1 MLLPIGDEN
10 HDRKSFPFVN
20 YLLIIANILV
30 FIFLQGFGY
39 NIHVTYAYAIIPAEI
54 LTGKDIVTDSQL
66 IIDPAL
72 GGSFEMPGLQPTGIP
87 VFLTLITA
95 MFMHGGIGHLAGNM
109 LYLWIC
115 GDNVEDRMGH
125 FRYLLF
131 YLLCGILSGL
141 SHVFSTLFFGQDLL
155 MPCLGAS
162 GAISA
167 VLAGY
172 VVLFPHKRIT
182 VWILFFIISVPAILA
197 IGLWFIFQVSNG
209 LGALGGQQAGGVA
222 YAAHIGG
229 FIAGLLLVGRFKGKR
244 RYRKS
249 RVRSGR

>member
-10 HDRKSFPFVN
+10 HDRRSFPFIN
-20 YLLIIANILV
+20 YLLIGINIFV
-30 FIFLQGFGY
+30 FVFFQGFGY
-39 NIHVTYAYAIIPAEI
+39 NIQFTFSYATIPAEI
-54 LTGKDIVTDSQL
+54 LTGKDIVTESQL
-66 IIDPAL
+66 VVDPIS
-72 GGSFEMPGLQPTGIP
+72 GTSFEMPGLQRTDIP

-115 GDNVEDRMGH
+115 GDNVEDRLGH
-125 FRYLLF
+125 FRYLIF

-141 SHVFSTLFFGQDLL
+141 SHVFTTLFFGQNLL
-155 MPCLGAS
+155 TPCLGAS

-172 VVLFPHKRIT
+172 MVLFPRKRIT
-182 VWILFFIISVPAILA
+182 IWMFFLVFSVPAIVA
-197 IGLWFIFQVSNG
+197 IGLWFLFQVSNG
-209 LGALGGQQAGGVA
+209 LGALGGEQAGGVA

-229 FIAGLLLVGRFKGKR
+229 FIAGLLLVNRFRKR
-244 RYRKS
+244 ITYARA
-249 RVRSGR
+249 

>member
-10 HDRKSFPFVN
+10 HDRRTFPIVN
-20 YLLIIANILV
+20 YVLIALNIVMFVL
-30 FIFLQGFGY
+30 FQGFGY
-39 NIHVTYAYAIIPAEI
+39 NIQFTFSYATIPAEI
-54 LTGKDIVTDSQL
+54 LTGRDIVTDSQL
-66 IIDPAL
+66 IVDPIS
-72 GGSFEMPGLQPTGIP
+72 GQSFEMPGLQPTGIP

-115 GDNVEDRMGH
+115 GDNVEDRLGH
-125 FRYLLF
+125 FGYLVF
-131 YLLCGILSGL
+131 YLLCGVLSGL
-141 SHVFSTLFFGQDLL
+141 SHVFSVLFFGQDLL
-155 MPCLGAS
+155 TPCLGAS

-182 VWILFFIISVPAILA
+182 FLLFLFFVSVPAILA
-197 IGLWFIFQVSNG
+197 IGLWFLFQVSNG
-209 LGALGGQQAGGVA
+209 IGALGGEQAGGVA

-229 FIAGLLLVGRFKGKR
+229 FIAGLLLVNRFKR
-244 RYRKS
+244 RLSY
-249 RVRSGR
+249 VRR